1 MIRETILRHGLS
13 AAAVVGAMICSALL
27 LAAAVE
33 DLLQS
38 KITTSVRANA
48 QAHAF
53 NWTDRFLSTTPSA
66 TSMIAEGAASEE
78 DIRRISDPILL
89 GGILH
94 LQLFNKDG
102 VPTFVTGHSNFD
114 PSRAQTENA
123 LKVLEHQ
130 QPIVELF
137 HMDHSD
143 QEELDHL
150 PEIANLD
157 AHDARD
163 GHEAHGDHGEH
174 ESGEIPH
181 AFAQAFLPAYSPS
194 GELQGVIQVN
204 VDVSHLMES
213 LEMTFHEVGEYLIVG
228 TLLIVLVPVAA
239 FAFRA
244 WQVIRADKQK
254 LELNRF
260 DRLTGVLNRNAIS
273 DVLDTHF
280 GPGKDPAGLGILF
293 IDVDNFKQVND
304 RFGHQCGDQVLKHTA
319 AALKANLPGDGH
331 GDVHVVGRYGGD
343 EFLVLCPQATMDD
356 LRAAYTQM
364 RKSMRRPI
372 DCHGTAFFTS
382 LSIGAYVA
390 QAEDTKRGA
399 LHAADLAVYEAKR
412 RGRNQAVEYEP
423 ALGEKTTH
431 FSDPGERTDGE
442 TSLDAA
448 SGAPA

>member
-1 MIRETILRHGLS
+1 LSVMIRENILRHGHS
-13 AAAVVGAMICSALL
+13 AAAVVGAMLFVALL

-66 TSMIAEGAASEE
+66 TSMITDGAASEE

-102 VPTFVTGHSNFD
+102 VPTFVTGHSNLD
-114 PSRAQTENA
+114 PSHAQTENA

-130 QPIVELF
+130 RPIVELF
-137 HMDHSD
+137 HMDHD
-143 QEELDHL
+143 RHEELGAL
-150 PEIANLD
+150 PEIGNLD
-157 AHDARD
+157 AHDT
-163 GHEAHGDHGEH
+163 HETHGDHDIED
-174 ESGEIPH
+174 IPH
-181 AFAQAFLPAYSPS
+181 AFAQAFLPAYSPT
-194 GELQGVIQVN
+194 GDLQGVIQVN
-204 VDVSHLMES
+204 IDVSHLMES
-213 LEMTFHEVGEYLIVG
+213 LEMTFHEVGQYLIAG

-239 FAFRA
+239 FSFRA
-244 WQVIRADKQK
+244 WQVMRADKQK

-260 DRLTGVLNRNAIS
+260 DRLTGILTRNAIS

-319 AALKANLPGDGH
+319 AALKANLPGDGR
-331 GDVHVVGRYGGD
+331 VVGRYGGD

-356 LRAAYTQM
+356 LRAVYSQM
-364 RKSMRRPI
+364 RMSVRQPI
-372 DCHGTAFFTS
+372 DCHGTAFVTS

-390 QAEDTKRGA
+390 QAGDTKRCA

-412 RGRNQAVEYEP
+412 RGRDQAVEYEP
-423 ALGEKTTH
+423 ELGQKTTH
-431 FSDPGERTDGE
+431 FSCPDERADGE
-442 TSLDAA
+442 TSLDPAP
-448 SGAPA
+448 GAPA

>member
-1 MIRETILRHGLS
+1 MSVVIRENILRHGLS
-13 AAAVVGAMICSALL
+13 AAAVVGAMLFVALL

-102 VPTFVTGHSNFD
+102 VPTFVTGNSDFD
-114 PSRAQTENA
+114 PSRAQTESA
-123 LKVLEHQ
+123 LKVLEHKT
-130 QPIVELF
+130 PIVELF
-137 HMDHSD
+137 HMDHAEL
-143 QEELDHL
+143 EELAEL

-157 AHDARD
+157 AHDAHD
-163 GHEAHGDHGEH
+163 AHEAHGDHDGH
-174 ESGEIPH
+174 ESEEIPH
-181 AFAQAFLPAYSPS
+181 AVAQAFLPAYSPS

-213 LEMTFHEVGEYLIVG
+213 LEMTFHQVGQYLIFG

-239 FAFRA
+239 FSFRA
-244 WQVIRADKQK
+244 WQVMRANRQQM
-254 LELNRF
+254 ELNRF
-260 DRLTGVLNRNAIS
+260 DRLTGILNRNAIT

-331 GDVHVVGRYGGD
+331 VVGRYGGD

-356 LRAAYTQM
+356 LRAVYSQM
-364 RKSMRRPI
+364 RASVRQPI
-372 DCHGTAFFTS
+372 DCHGTAFVTS

-390 QAEDTKRGA
+390 QSEDTKRCA

-412 RGRNQAVEYEP
+412 RGRDQAVEYEP
-423 ALGEKTTH
+423 ELGEKATH
-431 FSDPGERTDGE
+431 FS
-442 TSLDAA
+442 AA
-448 SGAPA
+448 SAVIASAPPLANVPNRGR